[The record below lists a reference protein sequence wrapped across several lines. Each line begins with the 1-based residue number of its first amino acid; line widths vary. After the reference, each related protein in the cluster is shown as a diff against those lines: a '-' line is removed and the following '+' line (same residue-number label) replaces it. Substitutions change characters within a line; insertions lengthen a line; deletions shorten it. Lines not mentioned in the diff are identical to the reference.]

1 MAKVIILSV
10 LVTIA
15 VLLFLIWVA
24 MIIFKAGEESARK
37 ELNDKITAAEDLS
50 REYQE
55 RLAQVRAER
64 NLMKR
69 GDTK

>member
-1 MAKVIILSV
+1 MAKIIIISV
-10 LVTIA
+10 LVTIV

-37 ELNDKITAAEDLS
+37 ELNDKIATAEDLS

-69 GDTK
+69 GDPK